1 MTFKNV
7 VSWRTSMTDPWNIEA
22 KFIFKYDAIEWVKSQ
37 IKSIGNDALR
47 YKIETDKDV
56 TYF

>member
-1 MTFKNV
+1 
-7 VSWRTSMTDPWNIEA
+7 MTDPWNIEA